1 MNKKTMKLISVLW
14 VAIMSVFC
22 ITSICFAADI
32 NPSSINGKA
41 NVDVSKVQNIG
52 NQIATI
58 IRNVG
63 IVAAVIIIMVLGIKY
78 MLGSAEEKAEY
89 KKVFIPYIIG
99 AVLLFGAS
107 AIAQAIITFSNGIT
121 ATDSQLA
128 QTVITFSKMII
139 G

>member
-1 MNKKTMKLISVLW
+1 MNKKVMRIISIVLTIVC
-14 VAIMSVFC
+14 VAFIAS
-22 ITSICFAADI
+22 TCFAEIDPKI
-32 NPSSINGKA
+32 INGKDA
-41 NVDVSKVQNIG
+41 KVDTTKIGNIG

-78 MLGSAEEKAEY
+78 MIGSAEEKAEY
-89 KKVFIPYIIG
+89 KKTFIPYIVG

-107 AIAQAIITFSNGIT
+107 GIAQAVISFSNGVT
-121 ATDSQLA
+121 
-128 QTVITFSKMII
+128 

>member
-1 MNKKTMKLISVLW
+1 MNKKSMKLITVILVAVMCVLC
-14 VAIMSVFC
+14 VIS
-22 ITSICFAADI
+22 TCFAADI
-32 NPSSINGKA
+32 DPKSIDGKA

-52 NQIATI
+52 SQIATI

-78 MLGSAEEKAEY
+78 MMGSAEEKAEY

-99 AVLLFGAS
+99 AVLLFGAA
-107 AIAQAIITFSNGIT
+107 AIAQAIITFSAGIT
-121 ATDSQLA
+121 
-128 QTVITFSKMII
+128 

>member
-1 MNKKTMKLISVLW
+1 MNKKTMKLISVVL

-22 ITSICFAADI
+22 ITSICFASDI
-32 NPSSINGKA
+32 DPKSIDGKA

-78 MLGSAEEKAEY
+78 MMGSAEEKAEY
-89 KKVFIPYIIG
+89 KKVFIPYIVG
-99 AVLLFGAS
+99 AVLLFGA
-107 AIAQAIITFSNGIT
+107 AGIAQAIITFSGGIT
-121 ATDSQLA
+121 
-128 QTVITFSKMII
+128 